1 MNKKKLY
8 QRFSKDYN
16 LPINIFDEEIFE
28 YYKVLYKDFFPFD
41 ALDNVI
47 DLIETKYDG
56 NVELWLDYCA
66 SVRDNAINYILEN
79 EKYKEFNTSDLSKYN
94 ISLPCSE
101 RSCYSEE
108 TNGKFYLSIDLKK
121 ANFQA
126 LKYVG
131 VIDDY
136 NYDIF
141 IRRMGG
147 DDYIAGSKYLRQVIF
162 GKCNPS
168 RQIKIEKYL
177 MNMVYFAVKNKLNH
191 NGFNIFS
198 FNSDE
203 IVFEANNEIIEKINV
218 NGFECYKSNMQTL
231 IDELYGI
238 INKYLNIDVTI
249 ELNQINSLNIFNY
262 NASKVDAYVK
272 RNCITGKEVLKKAS
286 TTFYPQIYKL
296 YKGMEITKMDMT
308 FYFENQ
314 LASFNLPLIKN
325 Y

>member
-28 YYKVLYKDFFPFD
+28 YYKVLYKDFFSFD
-41 ALDNVI
+41 ALDSVI

-79 EKYKEFNTSDLSKYN
+79 EKYKEFNASDLSKYN

-121 ANFQA
+121 ANFQV
-126 LKYVG
+126 LKYLN
-131 VIDDY
+131 ILDDDTY
-136 NYDIF
+136 EMF
-141 IRRMGG
+141 INKMGG
-147 DDYIAGSKYLRQVIF
+147 DEYIAGSKYLRQVIF

-168 RQIKIEKYL
+168 RQIKVEKYL
-177 MNMVYFAVKNKLNH
+177 MNKVYEYVWAKLKH
-191 NGFNIFS
+191 NDFIIYS

-203 IVFEANNEIIEKINV
+203 IVFELNKMVLKDRFDFYLNDIK
-218 NGFECYKSNMQTL
+218 KL
-231 IDELYGI
+231 IDELTRNI
-238 INKYLNIDVTI
+238 AVYLNIDVKI
-249 ELNQINSLNIFNY
+249 EFNQIKSLNIFNC
-262 NASKVDAYVK
+262 NGSKVDAYVK

-325 Y
+325 D

>member
-16 LPINIFDEEIFE
+16 LPINIFDEEYFE
-28 YYKVLYKDFFPFD
+28 YYKILYKDFFPNEQ
-41 ALDNVI
+41 LNYI
-47 DLIETKYDG
+47 TRLIEDKYDG

-66 SVRDNAINYILEN
+66 SVRDNAINWILEN
-79 EKYKEFNTSDLSKYN
+79 EKYKEFNTSDLTKYN
-94 ISLPCSE
+94 IELPCGE
-101 RSCYSEE
+101 RNCYSEE
-108 TNGKFYLSIDLKK
+108 TNGKFYLSVDLKQ

-131 VIDDY
+131 VIDDNSY
-136 NYDIF
+136 ESF
-141 IRRMGG
+141 IRRFDG
-147 DDYIAGSKYLRQVIF
+147 DVYIAGSKYLRQVIF

-168 RQIKIEKYL
+168 RQIKVEKYL
-177 MNMVYFAVKNKLNH
+177 MNIVYFAIKNKLNH
-191 NGFNIFS
+191 NGFKVFS

-203 IVFEANNEIIEKINV
+203 VVFEASSDIINKINTE
-218 NGFECYKSNMQTL
+218 GLKSYKDEIQKL
-231 IDELYGI
+231 IEELYGI

-249 ELNQINSLNIFNY
+249 EFNKIESLNIFNS
-262 NASKVDAYVK
+262 NGNKIDAYVK
-272 RNCITGKEVLKKAS
+272 RNCITGKEKLKKAS

-296 YKGMEITKMDMT
+296 YKGLGITKMDRT